1 LRESREKAE
10 RETGGWAGWDGM
22 GWDGMRTASLDS
34 RISAKIHLHSVS
46 LCQAG
51 VVCERGGVDRQEL
64 ALTSDR
70 QGDGEAVAIAVVAV
84 AARIAD

>member
-1 LRESREKAE
+1 M
-10 RETGGWAGWDGM
+10 GWM